1 MRTIKA
7 CKIVI
12 MDENMMDVSGKMM
25 SMLDMNERMISI
37 GDVISALRKEN
48 GLTQEELG
56 KKTNLN
62 RTTIVKIENSQR
74 AVSLEEA
81 VKIAKVF
88 SIDVDTMYSYIQD
101 EEENSNE
108 ESFVIAFKAKG
119 MNDED
124 LKEIKRIELLV
135 DALFA
140 QNEIRGE

>member
-62 RTTIVKIENSQR
+62 RTIIVKIENSQR